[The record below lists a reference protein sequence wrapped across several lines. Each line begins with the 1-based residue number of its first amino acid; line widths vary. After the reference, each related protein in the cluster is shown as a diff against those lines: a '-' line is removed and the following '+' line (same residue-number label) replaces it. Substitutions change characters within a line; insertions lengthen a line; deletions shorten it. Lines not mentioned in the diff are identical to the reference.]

1 MSKKFQVAI
10 IGCGT
15 IAHSSHIPSYLKRN
29 DVEITY
35 FCDIVPERAD
45 EAVKKYGRG
54 KAVYDY
60 REILDAKDINVVS
73 VCTHNDFHPIIS
85 IAFMRAGKDVLCEK
99 PAAKTLDEVL
109 EMQKTAQE
117 TGRMLSIGVCNRFG
131 TAVNKIK
138 DLIDNGDLGEVYH
151 IYTSFRRQRSI
162 PGLGG
167 CFTQKSSAGGGVLI
181 DTGVHY
187 IDLILYCLGEPKI
200 LTVSGQAYNKIG
212 WDIKNYIYVGNM
224 WAEHTADFENGIF
237 DVDDAVT
244 GLVRTEAATISFNGA
259 WAQNIAESENYID
272 FLGTKAGIRL
282 TYCGNFKYYHI
293 KDKMLLTSEPSYN
306 TNDFYEE
313 EVNSFLESTI
323 TRKPNQAFIDRYLP
337 TAQILQ
343 GIYDSSELKKEVEI
357 G

>member
-1 MSKKFQVAI
+1 MAKKFRVAI

-15 IAHSSHIPSYLKRN
+15 IAHSAHIPNYLKN
-29 DVEITY
+29 EEVEITY
-35 FCDIVPERAD
+35 FCDIIPERAD

-60 REILDAKDINVVS
+60 HEILGAEDIDVVS
-73 VCTHNDFHPIIS
+73 VCTHNDFHPVVS
-85 IAFMRAGKDVLCEK
+85 IDFMRAGKDVLCEK

-109 EMQKTAQE
+109 AMQKTAQE

-151 IYTSFRRQRSI
+151 VYTAFRRQRSI

-167 CFTQKSSAGGGVLI
+167 CFTRKESAGGGVLI

-187 IDLILYCLGEPKI
+187 LDLILYCLGEPK
-200 LTVSGQAYNKIG
+200 LLAASGKAYNKIG
-212 WDIKNYIYVGNM
+212 WDIKNYVYSGGM
-224 WAEHTADFENGIF
+224 WAEHTADFENGVF

-244 GLVRTEAATISFNGA
+244 GLIRTEGATISFNGA

-272 FLGTKAGIRL
+272 FLGTKAGVRL
-282 TYCGNFKYYHI
+282 AYCGNFKFYHI
-293 KDKMLLTSEPSYN
+293 KDGMLMTSEPAYN
-306 TNDFYEE
+306 TKDFYEE
-313 EVNSFLESTI
+313 EIKSFLESTV
-323 TRKPNQAFIDRYLP
+323 TREPNRASIDHFVP
-337 TAQILQ
+337 TAKILQ
-343 GIYDSSELKKEVEI
+343 GIYDSSDQNREVAL
-357 G
+357 